1 MLNAEKPPQGGC
13 GSLQIW
19 RTSMPNWRQSG
30 STIKMLLDSVDM
42 AIVISLV
49 LFGALLFSALR

>member
-1 MLNAEKPPQGGC
+1 
-13 GSLQIW
+13 
-19 RTSMPNWRQSG
+19 MPNWRRIG
-30 STIKMLLDSVDM
+30 STTKMLLDSVDM